1 MDFQLSDEQKQL
13 VVWVDEL
20 GKTEFAPKAA
30 QWDQK
35 QEYPWENIRKLI
47 ACDILGMT
55 IPVEYGGQGRPLIDA
70 VLAIETAAKY
80 CGVTA
85 RIIVETNMGALGCIM
100 AYGTD
105 EQRKRVAERIL
116 EEGDKPAIGMTEP
129 NAGTALT
136 DLQTSAVKKDDTY
149 IINGT
154 KHWIT
159 GGGISLTNL
168 IFARFFDGGQDR
180 GIGGILVDKGTPGF
194 TFGRVERAMGLRGIP
209 ETELIFKDCEV
220 SAENVVV
227 MADGSEGFKKLMY
240 GYNAQRLGASAVA
253 LGIAQGAHDLA
264 VEYMQKR
271 KAFGR
276 RISEFQGLQWI
287 MAESEIK
294 LNAARLLIYR
304 AACNARDLPNNVKLP
319 YMNEASMAK
328 AYTGHAALEVT
339 SESLQ
344 MFGASGYSQDL
355 PLERMMRDVRMFQIG
370 GGTTQAQLNMVA
382 RSVFKRKFDFRP

>member
-1 MDFQLSDEQKQL
+1 MDFKLTDEQKRIVAL
-13 VVWVDEL
+13 VDEL
-20 GKTEFAPKAA
+20 GQKEFAPKAA
-30 QWDQK
+30 RWDENH
-35 QEYPWENIRKLI
+35 EYPWDSIHKLRE
-47 ACDILGMT
+47 CDILGMT
-55 IPVEYGGQGRPLIDA
+55 IPIEYGGQGRPLIDA

-85 RIIVETNMGALGCIM
+85 RAIVETNMGALGCVM

-105 EQRKRVAERIL
+105 EQRKLVAHRVIN
-116 EEGDKPAIGMTEP
+116 EGDKPAIGMTEP
-129 NAGTALT
+129 EAGTALT
-136 DLQTSAVKKDDTY
+136 DLQATAEKHNDHYV
-149 IINGT
+149 INGT

-159 GGGISLTNL
+159 GGGVSVTNL
-168 IFARFFDGGQDR
+168 IFVRFIEDGVDR

-220 SAENVVV
+220 PQENVVV
-227 MADGSEGFKKLMY
+227 PGDGTEGFKKLMY
-240 GYNAQRLGASAVA
+240 GYNGQRVGASAVA

-264 VEYMQKR
+264 IAYMQKR

-276 RISEFQGLQWI
+276 AISEFQGLQWE
-287 MAESEIK
+287 MAEAEIK

-319 YMNEASMAK
+319 YMDEASMAK
-328 AYTGHAALEVT
+328 AFTGHAAFEVV

-344 MFGASGYSQDL
+344 MFGAAGYSQDL
-355 PLERMMRDVRMFQIG
+355 PLERMLRDVRMFQIG

-382 RSVFKRKFDFRP
+382 RSVFKRKFNLRN